1 MKKKIL
7 LMVGTRPEFLKIICL
22 YINLKKDKNFKVYF
36 CISGQH
42 KSMMKPLLKMFNIK
56 PHHSANIKLVN
67 TSLSKLTSKI
77 LLNTDLILKKI
88 KPDLLIVHGDTATT
102 YSSAL
107 SAFYQNIPVAHIEAG
122 LRTYD
127 LQNPF
132 PEELYRQ
139 AVSRISNFHF
149 APDNQS
155 RKNLINEKINSNK
168 IFVTGNTII
177 DTLKFMK
184 LKIKKNKTYNSILI
198 RRINKILKFDHQ
210 KKKIILITIHRRENL
225 DKGVTSLCKALR
237 ILSARHKN
245 FEFVIAVH
253 PNPKVKEFIYS
264 NLNNLN
270 NIHLIKPLNYDLFL
284 LLLMNCKF
292 ILTDSGGIQEEA
304 PSLGKPA
311 LVLRK
316 KTERTK
322 SIYSNNSIL
331 VGNETKN
338 ITKHCSKLLYDENLI
353 SNMSKIKDIYGD
365 GKASIRIVKI
375 LKKLFI

>member
-22 YINLKKDKNFKVYF
+22 YINLKKDKNFRVYF

-67 TSLSKLTSKI
+67 ASLSKLTSKI
-77 LLNTDLILKKI
+77 LLNTDMILKKI

-102 YSSAL
+102 YSSSL
-107 SAFYQNIPVAHIEAG
+107 SAFYQKIPIAHIEAG

-139 AVSRISNFHF
+139 VVSRISNFHF

-155 RKNLINEKINSNK
+155 RKNLVNEKINPNK

-184 LKIKKNKTYNSILI
+184 LKIKKNKIYNSMLNK
-198 RRINKILKFDHQ
+198 RVNKILKFDYQ
-210 KKKIILITIHRRENL
+210 KKKIVLITIHRRENL

-237 ILSARHKN
+237 VLSSRHKN
-245 FEFVIAVH
+245 FDFVIAVH
-253 PNPKVKEFIYS
+253 PNPKVKEFIYN

-304 PSLGKPA
+304 PSLGKPV

-322 SIYSNNSIL
+322 SIYSNNSAL

-338 ITKHCSKLLYDENLI
+338 IIKHCSKLLYNEDLI
-353 SNMSKIKDIYGD
+353 SNMSKTEDIYGD
-365 GKASIRIVKI
+365 GKASIKIIKI